1 MKRRAAVLC
10 AVIIGLVACDVASER
25 AATISADDSATGA
38 GRGGRL
44 VSERAQIARRTSVSE
59 GKQEANRIPA
69 SAAQSI
75 WNNMKLIRTAELVVE
90 VDSIEHALRFADSVA
105 RNLGAFVADVR
116 ATHAEGRSGTAQ
128 LVVRVPSE
136 RFDVVMAALRNLG
149 EVKDEGINT
158 QDVTKEYADLAVRI
172 GAKQDAV
179 TRLRALLVNRTAK
192 LSDILDAERELA
204 RAVTELEA
212 LKGERQ
218 YYDERIA
225 ISTISVRLTEPNV
238 VERKPGWKATVMAA
252 FANSVDVLTRS
263 AMLLT
268 SITAFLI
275 PWTPIILIAWAVR
288 RRLGWRVATP
298 PAA

>member
-1 MKRRAAVLC
+1 MIEERPMKRRAAVLC
-10 AVIIGLVACDVASER
+10 AVMIALVACSDVASDSVIMTGADDIAAGAGGAGPARVASER
-25 AATISADDSATGA
+25 TE
-38 GRGGRL
+38 
-44 VSERAQIARRTSVSE
+44 V
-59 GKQEANRIPA
+59 ANRSSA
-69 SAAQSI
+69 SAAQAI
-75 WNNMKLIRTAELVVE
+75 WSNIKLIRTAELVVA

-116 ATHAEGRSGTAQ
+116 ATHAEGRSGSAH

-158 QDVTKEYADLAVRI
+158 QDVTKEYADLGVRI

-218 YYDERIA
+218 YYDQRIA
-225 ISTISVRLTEPNV
+225 VSTISVRLVEPNV
-238 VERKPGWKATVMAA
+238 VESRPGWRATVLGALR
-252 FANSVDVLTRS
+252 SSTDVLTKS

-268 SITAFLI
+268 SIIAFLI
-275 PWTPIILIAWAVR
+275 PWTPFIVIAWVMR
-288 RRLGWRVATP
+288 RRLSWRVATP